1 MGKKINLIHIVL
13 VVVVVFVIAFTIIK
27 FSNWGEYVDL
37 DKIFSEN
44 SGKVYSDT
52 LDTFSPLT
60 DEHGVRIPAKEDD
73 GETVIVAFGNAPFAD
88 DRNSKDSLA
97 GLIEDMTGA
106 TVYNCSVSGSYLAS
120 IPYKDY
126 VSDPRNAFNFYWL
139 CHFITNDV
147 VRQNYLSAMEEMGTA
162 APPDAMEVYNTL
174 TSIDF
179 EKVDVITIMYDGSDY
194 LAGHLMYSDLNPE
207 DIDCFTGNLEA
218 GIGLLRE
225 NFPHIRIIVLSPT
238 YAFSDKIDEKT
249 GKYMSSDMVRYGQD
263 VLSTYVIK
271 QYDSCSSI
279 SVTFVDNLYGTVTG
293 ANAEQYLIDNLHLNV
308 EGRKKVAARFVQA
321 LTYFD

>member
-1 MGKKINLIHIVL
+1 MGKKINLIHIVP
-13 VVVVVFVIAFTIIK
+13 VAVVVFVIAFTVIK
-27 FSNWGEYVDL
+27 FSNWGEYIDL
-37 DKIFSEN
+37 DEIFKEN
-44 SGKVYSDT
+44 SGKEYSDT
-52 LDTFSPLT
+52 FDTFSPLT
-60 DEHGVRIPAKEDD
+60 DKHGVRIPAKEDD

-88 DRNSKDSLA
+88 DRNSKDNLA
-97 GLIEDMTGA
+97 NLIADMTGA
-106 TVYNCSVSGSYLAS
+106 TVYNCSLSGSYLAA
-120 IPYKDY
+120 IPYRDY
-126 VSDPRNAFNFYWL
+126 ASDPLNAFNFYWL
-139 CHFITNDV
+139 CHLIRHEG
-147 VRQNYLSAMEEMGTA
+147 VRQNYLSALKEMGTS
-162 APPDAMEVYNTL
+162 APPEAMEVYNTL

-218 GIGLLRE
+218 GIGILRE

-238 YAFSDKIDEKT
+238 YAFSDKIDETT

-271 QYDSCSSI
+271 QYESCVNN

-308 EGRKKVAARFVQA
+308 EGRKKVAERFVQA